1 MVEIKLS
8 IINNDIPATLAW
20 IKEHRAGLYG
30 AMVAPVPTPKSN
42 RATLVY
48 AMLGSMQ
55 SQLLGYQEA
64 LMARER
70 QGK

>member
-1 MVEIKLS
+1 MVEIKLR

-20 IKEHRAGLYG
+20 IKSHRAGLYG
-30 AMVAPVPTPKSN
+30 AMVAPVPTSKSN

-64 LMARER
+64 ITARER